1 MLEAGWPVFCPNEV
15 RAKNINAA
23 EAKLKQSIGVCVA
36 SVASIHK
43 LARSQEWL
51 ESPRQ
56 KILSG
61 KAMKNSKEPVWPWNF
76 SFSQSDKT
84 VYS

>member
-1 MLEAGWPVFCPNEV
+1 MLEAGWLFFCLNEV
-15 RAKNINAA
+15 RAKNTNAA
-23 EAKLKQSIGVCVA
+23 EAKPKQSIRVCVA

-61 KAMKNSKEPVWPWNF
+61 KAIIISERAHLAVEIIIPV
-76 SFSQSDKT
+76 SDKT
-84 VYS
+84 KS